1 MAKKSDKKGI
11 ASKKVAK
18 KAVQTSSGNKHGL
31 SASKDGLVS
40 KDFLKSVDSKKG
52 KGGKNPI
59 KLFSAGDL
67 FNHKDL
73 IGNIFLADAF
83 ERVSKNRY
91 GKVFLAQN
99 KVQQKVTHQIIK
111 DQDLM
116 GLMRS
121 DVAMFAFDG
130 IELDSGTVVEFMAAK
145 MLDVPSVVY
154 RSDFRGG
161 SGEEAIDEESNRWN
175 LMVSFYP
182 RTKVIYFNAMLE
194 Y

>member
-1 MAKKSDKKGI
+1 
-11 ASKKVAK
+11 
-18 KAVQTSSGNKHGL
+18 
-31 SASKDGLVS
+31 
-40 KDFLKSVDSKKG
+40 
-52 KGGKNPI
+52 
-59 KLFSAGDL
+59 
-67 FNHKDL
+67 
-73 IGNIFLADAF
+73 
-83 ERVSKNRY
+83 
-91 GKVFLAQN
+91 
-99 KVQQKVTHQIIK
+99 
-111 DQDLM
+111 M

-145 MLDVPSVVY
+145 MLDVPAVVY

-182 RTKVIYFNAMLE
+182 RTKVIYFNAMVE